1 MRACCLLLLLLCYQ
15 ASGQQETMGQD
26 EAREGRFISTFLD
39 LVDSFMPNFQ
49 VDPPKAQS
57 FVELQKIQKQKESNN
72 FEGPPSHIQFIDM
85 PVDSSY
91 MDGSH
96 NLMADYEDEKENRF
110 EHFSEVKAPSL
121 QGQESQS
128 SIAFRPLPPNYVWKP
143 EVQTHSEERID
154 DAGPLLKTSTSKRPR
169 RPYKTSMPS
178 LL

>member
-1 MRACCLLLLLLCYQ
+1 MRERCCLLLILCSQ
-15 ASGQQETMGQD
+15 ASGQQETTGD
-26 EAREGRFISTFLD
+26 VAREGRFISTFID

-72 FEGPPSHIQFIDM
+72 FEGPPSHIQFVDM

-91 MDGSH
+91 MDGSR

-121 QGQESQS
+121 EGQ
-128 SIAFRPLPPNYVWKP
+128 
-143 EVQTHSEERID
+143 
-154 DAGPLLKTSTSKRPR
+154 
-169 RPYKTSMPS
+169 
-178 LL
+178 